1 MSYKQLLYT
10 MKKLSL
16 LTLMILVTLF
26 QGMAQDE
33 GDRAYKKAK
42 RALGSY
48 NIDPNANADKLGEA
62 REMMDIAIKDAV
74 VQADP
79 ESWITSGKIAIEE
92 SQRDLTATLTNPN
105 SKPARPKA
113 ALLGFQDFREGLAR
127 SEKRYHRSD
136 ALKGIA
142 DIIGHLNNLAIVAY
156 QAEDYAMAHQGFAAV
171 IEAHEILVAEQ
182 EKSPL
187 DEKAYQDALFSAAA
201 TCANEQA
208 KCLGYLEK
216 LRAGNYP
223 NAYIYDLLY
232 NAYYEQDKVK
242 AVALLEEGRKKYPE
256 EVSLLFTEI
265 NHYLRE
271 GRMDELVG
279 RLKTAIEREPENK
292 SLYLTLG
299 NVYDN
304 LFQKAMEAKEDAKA
318 EEHFANALGYYQQ
331 ALEKDPDYLDA
342 TYSIGALYYNRAA
355 VYQQG
360 LNALADDYSKEGLKK
375 FDALKE
381 KMNVEFDKALPYFQ
395 KAEKLDPND
404 ANTLIALKEIYARK
418 NDLTLSNEFKNR
430 LETVQKGGKNPSSHF
445 K

>member
-1 MSYKQLLYT
+1 MT
-10 MKKLSL
+10 RISL
-16 LTLMILVTLF
+16 LLLLIGAVTF
-26 QGMAQDE
+26 QGIAQDE
-33 GDRAYKKAK
+33 GDRAFKKAK
-42 RALGSY
+42 RALGAF
-48 NIDPNANADKLGEA
+48 NIDPGANADKLGEA
-62 REMMDIAIKDAV
+62 REMMDIAMADPT

-79 ESWITSGKIAIEE
+79 ESWITSGQIALEE
-92 SQRDLTATLTNPN
+92 AQRDLSNAILNPN
-105 SKPARPKA
+105 SKPIKPRA
-113 ALLGFQDFREGLAR
+113 ALDGFNAFREALSR
-127 SEKRYHRSD
+127 SEKRYHRRD
-136 ALKGIA
+136 ALKGIT
-142 DIIGHLNNLAIVAY
+142 DVIGHLNNMAIMGY
-156 QAEDYAMAHQGFAAV
+156 QTDNYDVAHQGFAAV
-171 IEAHEILVAEQ
+171 IEAHELLLGEK

-187 DEKAYQDALFSAAA
+187 DDKAYQDALFSASA
-201 TCANEQA
+201 TCQGQA
-208 KCLGYLEK
+208 GQNKCISYLEK
-216 LRAGNYP
+216 LRTGNYP

-232 NAYYEQDKVK
+232 QAYVETDKGK
-242 AVALLEEGRKKYPE
+242 AVSYLEEGRKKYPD

-279 RLKTAIEREPENK
+279 RLQTAIEREPENK

-304 LFQKAMEAKEDAKA
+304 LFQKAMEAHEESKA
-318 EEHFANALGYYQQ
+318 EEHFLKALSYYQQ
-331 ALEKDPDYLDA
+331 ALEKDENYLDA

-404 ANTLIALKEIYARK
+404 TNTLIALKEIFARK
-418 NDLTLSNEFKNR
+418 NDLALSNEFKTR
-430 LETVQKGGKNPSSHF
+430 LETVQKGGKNPVSYF

>member
-1 MSYKQLLYT
+1 
-10 MKKLSL
+10 MKRFSL
-16 LTLMILVTLF
+16 LLLLIGAITF
-26 QGMAQDE
+26 QGLAQDE
-33 GDRAYKKAK
+33 GDRAFKKAK
-42 RALGSY
+42 RALGAF
-48 NIDPNANADKLGEA
+48 NIDPGANADKLNEA
-62 REMMDIAIKDAV
+62 REMIDIALADPT

-79 ESWITSGKIAIEE
+79 ESWITSGQIAQEE
-92 SQRDLTATLTNPN
+92 AQRDLSNAILNPN
-105 SKPARPKA
+105 TKPLKPRA
-113 ALLGFQDFREGLAR
+113 ALDGFNAFREALSR
-127 SEKRYHRSD
+127 SEKRYHRKD
-136 ALKGIA
+136 ALKGIN
-142 DIIGHLNNLAIVAY
+142 DVIGYLNNMAIMGY
-156 QAEDYAMAHQGFAAV
+156 QAEDYDLAHLGFAAV
-171 IEAHEILVAEQ
+171 IEAHDLLTAEN

-187 DEKAYQDALFSAAA
+187 DQKAYQDALFSAAA
-201 TCANEQA
+201 TCQGQPDNQ

-216 LRAGNYP
+216 LRAANYS
-223 NAYIYDLLY
+223 NVYIYDLLY
-232 NAYYEQDKVK
+232 QAYVETDKAK
-242 AVALLEEGRKKYPE
+242 AVAYLEEGRKKYPD

-279 RLKTAIEREPENK
+279 RLQTAIEREPENK

-304 LFQKAMEAKEDAKA
+304 LFQKAMETNEETKA
-318 EEHFANALGYYQQ
+318 EDHFNKALSYYQQ
-331 ALEKDPDYLDA
+331 ALQRDANYLDA

-404 ANTLIALKEIYARK
+404 SNTLIALKEIYARK
-418 NDLTLSNEFKNR
+418 NDLTLSNEFKTR
-430 LETVQKGGKNPSSHF
+430 LETVQKGGKNPTSYF

>member
-1 MSYKQLLYT
+1 MSYAKTLYT

-16 LTLMILVTLF
+16 LLLMVF
-26 QGMAQDE
+26 VAVSQAMAQDE
-33 GDRAYKKAK
+33 GDRAFKKAK
-42 RALGSY
+42 RALGAY
-48 NIDPNANADKLGEA
+48 NIDSNANADKLGEA
-62 REMMDIAIKDAV
+62 REMMDIAIKDPL

-79 ESWITSGKIAIEE
+79 DSWITSGKIAIEE
-92 SQRDLTATLTNPN
+92 SQKDLNATLLNPN
-105 SKPARPKA
+105 NKPARPGA
-113 ALLGFQDFREGLAR
+113 ALQGFQDFREGLSR
-127 SEKRYHRSD
+127 SEKRYHRTD
-136 ALKGIA
+136 ALKGIT
-142 DIIGHLNNLAIVAY
+142 DIIGHLNNMAIVAY
-156 QAEDYAMAHQGFAAV
+156 QAEDYALAHQGFTAV
-171 IEAHEILVAEQ
+171 VEAHEILVAEK

-201 TCANEQA
+201 TCQA
-208 KCLGYLEK
+208 DQVKCTGFLEK

-232 NAYYEQDKVK
+232 NAYYDRDKAK

-265 NHYLRE
+265 NHYLKE
-271 GRMDELVG
+271 GKMDELVG
-279 RLKTAIEREPENK
+279 RLQMAIEREPENK

-304 LFQKAMEAKEDAKA
+304 LFQKAMESNEEAKA
-318 EEHFANALGYYQQ
+318 EDHFAKALSYYRQ
-331 ALEKDPDYLDA
+331 ALEKDANYLDA

-395 KAEKLDPND
+395 KAENLDPND

-418 NDLTLSNEFKNR
+418 NDLTLSNEFKGR
-430 LETVQKGGKNPSSHF
+430 LETVQKGGKNPTSYF